1 MKSEQLRK
9 KFSAH
14 FGREPEKIVKA
25 PGRVN
30 LIGEHTDYNEG
41 FVLPCAIDYCT
52 LVAVMKRDDRQIQVL
67 ALDWSDETD
76 AFSLDEEIKF
86 HPDQMWSNYIR
97 GVVRELKLRG
107 YPLQGC
113 NIAVTG
119 NVPQGAGLSSSA
131 ALEVAV
137 TVALVAAANGSISET
152 QSKDLQLDRLTIAQ
166 IGQAAE
172 NNFVGCACG
181 IMDQLISSSGVDGH
195 ALLID
200 CQDYQL
206 TPVVMPDE
214 LSIVIVNS
222 NVRRGLVD
230 SEYNQR
236 RAQCETVASHFDVPS
251 LRYLDEEKLQSG
263 KAGLDSTTL
272 KRAEH
277 VIGENRRVLSM
288 VSALNKGDCVEIS
301 RLMAQSHESMKSLFE
316 ITIPA
321 IDQLVSIV
329 ASVIGESGGVRMTGG
344 GFGGCVV
351 ALVPHDRASDV
362 ADAVEAKYEHLTG
375 LKATIYPASPSAG
388 VSLI

>member
-9 KFSAH
+9 KFSVH
-14 FGREPEKIVKA
+14 FGREPEKIIKA

-107 YPLQGC
+107 YPVQGC

-263 KAGLDSTTL
+263 KAGLDSTAL
-272 KRAEH
+272 KRAQH

-351 ALVPHDRASDV
+351 ALVPHDRALDV